1 LPWLHGFL
9 VISGLNSDYSY
20 TEGLLIMAAKKKAKK
35 KIVKKKL
42 TKKKTVAKKK
52 KAKKKS
58 KKKTTS
64 KNKIGDRLGGKK
76 SKAVIRSEEEK
87 QNQMYGNSFWMKRST
102 HGRNPLFNNPE
113 DLFDA
118 CMQYFKYSED
128 NPLMEEKVFCFK
140 GHVTRTE
147 VSKLRALTLQGLCI
161 FIGMTRETWGQYR
174 KKEDYSDIC
183 TTVEEI
189 MYNQKLQGASADL
202 LNASIIAR
210 HLGLKDHQDHSS
222 DNGSMSTQ
230 PLTEKQKELLDKTL
244 DNEY

>member
-1 LPWLHGFL
+1 ML
-9 VISGLNSDYSY
+9 S
-20 TEGLLIMAAKKKAKK
+20 
-35 KIVKKKL
+35 
-42 TKKKTVAKKK
+42 
-52 KAKKKS
+52 
-58 KKKTTS
+58 
-64 KNKIGDRLGGKK
+64 
-76 SKAVIRSEEEK
+76 
-87 QNQMYGNSFWMKRST
+87 NSFWMKRST
-102 HGRNPLFNNPE
+102 HGRSPIFKNNE

-118 CMQYFKYSED
+118 CMQYLKYSED

-161 FIGMTRETWGQYR
+161 FIGITRETWGQYR
-174 KKEDYSDIC
+174 KKKDFSDIC

>member
-1 LPWLHGFL
+1 
-9 VISGLNSDYSY
+9 
-20 TEGLLIMAAKKKAKK
+20 MAAKKKAKK

-52 KAKKKS
+52 KVTKKKIII
-58 KKKTTS
+58 KK
-64 KNKIGDRLGGKK
+64 KIGDRLGGKK

-102 HGRNPLFNNPE
+102 HGRKPLFNNPE

-128 NPLMEEKVFCFK
+128 NPLLEEKVFCFK

-222 DNGSMSTQ
+222 EDKSMSPNQST
-230 PLTEKQKELLDKTL
+230 LSEDDARRLLDDL
-244 DNEY
+244 DSRS